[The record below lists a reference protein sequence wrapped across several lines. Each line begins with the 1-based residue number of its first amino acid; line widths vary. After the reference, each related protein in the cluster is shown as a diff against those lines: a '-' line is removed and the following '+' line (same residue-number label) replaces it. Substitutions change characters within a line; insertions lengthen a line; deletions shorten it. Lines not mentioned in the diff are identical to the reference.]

1 MAERSKAHA
10 WKVCMRD
17 ERIEGSNPS
26 LSASKKKTPCAQQN
40 AQGVNATERGAHD
53 GGGFAPS
60 IAGSAAGCLAMHL
73 RMVDVCE
80 GRFGHNVRVARKGY
94 GGPPRIAAW

>member
-26 LSASKKKTPCAQQN
+26 LSATDMNDLRVTSSCK
-40 AQGVNATERGAHD
+40 GFGA
-53 GGGFAPS
+53 
-60 IAGSAAGCLAMHL
+60 
-73 RMVDVCE
+73 
-80 GRFGHNVRVARKGY
+80 
-94 GGPPRIAAW
+94 